1 MHIGGTKPCNGKV
14 ILHRCSSCAL
24 FSNATKNEQL
34 NYGLT
39 NIFESIFS
47 ISAIQSL
54 PKIKNV
60 VHGVR
65 LKQYFIAELIKH
77 ADKIVSLTN
86 WFRDVLLING
96 FPAEKISY
104 IPQVSPEIDIHL
116 QQQAV
121 DNRSN
126 YVFLGRVNKEKGVD
140 LILEMA
146 TRLKKELPGVY
157 IDLYGSYTPTEILP
171 HTIISNLHDFDNIR
185 YKGLLHASEVL
196 PVMNQYKA
204 VILPSRVAEMAPL
217 IIMEAN
223 RLKVPV
229 IVSDVPGSVELVK
242 QYDCGLVFK
251 YASANS
257 IMDKILE
264 IESGGY
270 HFKFHHD
277 SNNSYI
283 ENARKYKEM
292 YNYLI

>member
-1 MHIGGTKPCNGKV
+1 M
-14 ILHRCSSCAL
+14 
-24 FSNATKNEQL
+24 
-34 NYGLT
+34 
-39 NIFESIFS
+39 
-47 ISAIQSL
+47 
-54 PKIKNV
+54 
-60 VHGVR
+60 
-65 LKQYFIAELIKH
+65 
-77 ADKIVSLTN
+77 
-86 WFRDVLLING
+86 
-96 FPAEKISY
+96 
-104 IPQVSPEIDIHL
+104 
-116 QQQAV
+116 
-121 DNRSN
+121 
-126 YVFLGRVNKEKGVD
+126 NKEKGVD

-251 YASANS
+251 YAAANS

-264 IESGGY
+264 IESGVY
-270 HFKFHHD
+270 HFKFHQD

-283 ENARKYKEM
+283 ETARKYQEV
-292 YNYLI
+292 YNYII